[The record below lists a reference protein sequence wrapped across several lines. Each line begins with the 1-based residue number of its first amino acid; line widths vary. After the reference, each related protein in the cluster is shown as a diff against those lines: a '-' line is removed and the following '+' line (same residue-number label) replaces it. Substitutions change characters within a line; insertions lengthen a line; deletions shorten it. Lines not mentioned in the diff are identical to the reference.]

1 MSNGD
6 RKRRKWGCVVACK
19 DADGRIVSWQARY
32 QSPVNPRQRI
42 YRRFGL
48 EFQTEAYR
56 WLDEEH
62 ALVIDH
68 KKGIR
73 RWTHPSARTMHGR
86 ILFSS
91 YATRFVANLRKKDGS
106 ELSGRSKRIQ
116 KAALDKLP
124 PWFGETPMCDITEEF
139 VNEWY
144 AKACDEVRPSAL
156 EHAVWLLK
164 RLMRA
169 ATERQPDG
177 GPPLLSSN
185 PCNLVT
191 RKRPSKRREQAPM
204 TRQEID
210 TLVEGFPEY
219 YRLSIHLAL
228 LVGGL
233 RIGEVCGLQLRDID
247 LDHRLLYVR
256 HSVTQGP
263 DDLGEYRLDETKTPE
278 SHRVVPIPA
287 PVCRF
292 IREHIDRFCPD
303 RDPDTMLFHAIRH
316 PERVLNPTTIQRQFR
331 TAREKNQP
339 RGRDVPLPARDTR
352 DDVHDPGRHT
362 ARDHGRAR
370 PCGRRR
376 GRPMLPTRGAETQA
390 RRRRTTGARISPRR
404 GSGRH
409 QGADSPEGRGNR
421 PAATDRRRTPKKT
434 GRARRRRRRAEP
446 VRISIPKTEKP
457 KNRNNEKPKPVE
469 TGIKRN
475 RPTHLS
481 VAASAVATLRYVRRY
496 PKIISTCA

>member
-1 MSNGD
+1 MANGGK
-6 RKRRKWGCVVACK
+6 RRRKWGCVVACK

-42 YRRFGL
+42 YRRFGV

-73 RWTHPSARTMHGR
+73 KWTHPSARAMHGR
-86 ILFSS
+86 VLFSS
-91 YATRFVANLRKKDGS
+91 YATRFVADLRKKDGS

-116 KAALDKLP
+116 KAALDKLL
-124 PWFGETPMCDITEEF
+124 PWFGEMPMCDITEEF

-164 RLMRA
+164 RVMRA

-185 PCNLVT
+185 PCSLVA
-191 RKRPSKRREQAPM
+191 RKRPSKRREQTPM

-247 LDHRLLYVR
+247 LEHRLLYVR

-287 PVCRF
+287 PVCRL
-292 IREHIDRFCPD
+292 IREHIDRFCPN

-316 PERVLNPTTIQRQFR
+316 PERVLNPTTNGSSAPRGKES
-331 TAREKNQP
+331 TAR
-339 RGRDVPLPARDTR
+339 T
-352 DDVHDPGRHT
+352 
-362 ARDHGRAR
+362 
-370 PCGRRR
+370 
-376 GRPMLPTRGAETQA
+376 
-390 RRRRTTGARISPRR
+390 
-404 GSGRH
+404 
-409 QGADSPEGRGNR
+409 
-421 PAATDRRRTPKKT
+421 
-434 GRARRRRRRAEP
+434 
-446 VRISIPKTEKP
+446 
-457 KNRNNEKPKPVE
+457 
-469 TGIKRN
+469 
-475 RPTHLS
+475 
-481 VAASAVATLRYVRRY
+481 
-496 PKIISTCA
+496 

>member
-62 ALVIDH
+62 ASSSLDH
-68 KKGIR
+68 KGIR

-86 ILFSS
+86 VLFSS
-91 YATRFVANLRKKDGS
+91 YATRFVADLRKRDGS

-116 KAALDKLP
+116 KAALDKLL

-164 RLMRA
+164 RVTRA

-177 GPPLLSSN
+177 GPPLLPSN

-204 TRQEID
+204 TKQEID

-233 RIGEVCGLQLRDID
+233 RIGEVCGLQRQDID
-247 LDHRLLYVR
+247 LD
-256 HSVTQGP
+256 
-263 DDLGEYRLDETKTPE
+263 
-278 SHRVVPIPA
+278 
-287 PVCRF
+287 
-292 IREHIDRFCPD
+292 
-303 RDPDTMLFHAIRH
+303 
-316 PERVLNPTTIQRQFR
+316 
-331 TAREKNQP
+331 
-339 RGRDVPLPARDTR
+339 
-352 DDVHDPGRHT
+352 
-362 ARDHGRAR
+362 
-370 PCGRRR
+370 
-376 GRPMLPTRGAETQA
+376 
-390 RRRRTTGARISPRR
+390 RRTITIRR
-404 GSGRH
+404 TRLAEKRSIAGDPKR
-409 QGADSPEGRGNR
+409 R
-421 PAATDRRRTPKKT
+421 PADARSHCRNPSSQEIKAHLDRWVQDKPDAWIFR
-434 GRARRRRRRAEP
+434 G
-446 VRISIPKTEKP
+446 RISIIHDRNSPIALSSMRSDFIAARHKAGRDDLRFHDLRVTALTMLAQQGATVRELMAAAGHTTPNMAIHYQRTTEKETAGA
-457 KNRNNEKPKPVE
+457 RRQGGRHARSVQGVE
-469 TGIKRN
+469 G
-475 RPTHLS
+475 
-481 VAASAVATLRYVRRY
+481 VR
-496 PKIISTCA
+496 A